1 MESDHSP
8 ESSPK
13 SLASADIAA
22 VARAMREA
30 GTLSPEL
37 RKRFIALRSEL
48 FRRGVFDPVLARF
61 DSVTVSRAAVPEIAD
76 QLDAIAA
83 DITVV

>member
-1 MESDHSP
+1 MESDRSP
-8 ESSPK
+8 ESSRR

-22 VARAMREA
+22 VARAMRES

-48 FRRGVFDPVLARF
+48 FQRGIFDPVLARF
-61 DSVTVSRAAVPEIAD
+61 DSVTVSRASVQEIAD
-76 QLDAIAA
+76 QLDALAA
-83 DITVV
+83 GLTVV